1 MEGNYQKLVEL
12 IAQYSGL
19 DVGEI
24 ERRIEAKQAKLSGLI
39 SKEGAAQVIAAE
51 LNINFDRQI
60 IKISHVVSGM
70 RKINIIGKVLE
81 LFPIREYNKNGRS
94 GRIASMI
101 LADDTSNIR
110 TVLWDENHIELF
122 ADGKIN
128 KGDVVEINNASL
140 RNGELHLGSFSDI
153 KISENKIDIVVVDKP
168 ILKKTIYEF
177 NVNENICT
185 RAFIVQMYEPKFFEI
200 CTTCKKKVNEAKECP
215 EHGKVFPEKRVLLSV
230 VIDDGT
236 ESIRGTV
243 FHEQLSKIMT
253 PEELENNELFSKKK
267 SDFVGKEV
275 MITGNV
281 KRNTLFN
288 TNDFVINEIKDVDL
302 DALIEELEK

>member
-110 TVLWDENHIELF
+110 TVLWD
-122 ADGKIN
+122 
-128 KGDVVEINNASL
+128 
-140 RNGELHLGSFSDI
+140 
-153 KISENKIDIVVVDKP
+153 
-168 ILKKTIYEF
+168 
-177 NVNENICT
+177 
-185 RAFIVQMYEPKFFEI
+185 
-200 CTTCKKKVNEAKECP
+200 
-215 EHGKVFPEKRVLLSV
+215 
-230 VIDDGT
+230 
-236 ESIRGTV
+236 
-243 FHEQLSKIMT
+243 
-253 PEELENNELFSKKK
+253 
-267 SDFVGKEV
+267 
-275 MITGNV
+275 
-281 KRNTLFN
+281 
-288 TNDFVINEIKDVDL
+288 
-302 DALIEELEK
+302 